1 MLDIRKVRISLIII
15 ILTICSTQ
23 QWSVGTTIVVQDSVG
38 PEDLLS
44 RDTVTIST
52 DLFSTCLE
60 VGCTRNGGIFEARD
74 LGSQVMLLLSLN
86 NQSWVEVEQF
96 GFEANVLDTNVST
109 TFKVCNT
116 LFQSFPFDV
125 EQGETLYVSMEY
137 EYGSQSDLGD
147 HTYRTPSMAV
157 VVPVDIIRPWYFTM
171 DWMFPGVLGVSL
183 LCLVAIF
190 LKSRRGI
197 IIVD

>member
-1 MLDIRKVRISLIII
+1 
-15 ILTICSTQ
+15 
-23 QWSVGTTIVVQDSVG
+23 VGY
-38 PEDLLS
+38 
-44 RDTVTIST
+44 
-52 DLFSTCLE
+52 
-60 VGCTRNGGIFEARD
+60 TRYGGIFEARE
-74 LGSQVMLLLSLN
+74 LESQVVLLLSLN
-86 NQSWVEVEQF
+86 NESWVEVKQYSF
-96 GFEANVLDTNVST
+96 DGDTLDENVSRII
-109 TFKVCNT
+109 KICNT
-116 LFQSFPFDV
+116 ILEPFPFDV
-125 EQGETLYVSMEY
+125 EQGETLYVCIEY

-171 DWMFPGVLGVSL
+171 NWMFPGVLGVIL